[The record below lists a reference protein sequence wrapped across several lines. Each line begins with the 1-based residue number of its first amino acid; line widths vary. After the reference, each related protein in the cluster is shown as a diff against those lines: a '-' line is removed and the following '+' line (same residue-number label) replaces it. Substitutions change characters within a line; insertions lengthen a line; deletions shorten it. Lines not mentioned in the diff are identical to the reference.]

1 MPDRRIAILEDDAAL
16 RADLVRTI
24 NAGEGL
30 RVVADAETVT
40 EALAA
45 LSPAGADLWL
55 VDLNLPDGNGIE
67 FIQDMRKTSDAKS
80 LILTVLGDRE
90 SVLAALKAGADGY
103 LLKDTP
109 ASQLCRH
116 IAATL
121 DGQTPISPKAATFLL
136 QMLHDEGGPA
146 PFGTEDLPKLS
157 DREIEVL
164 RLFSRGLSY
173 REAAD
178 VLGLSPHTIGDHV
191 KSIYRRLCVNSRAE
205 ALFEARQLGL
215 IGRGD

>member
-1 MPDRRIAILEDDAAL
+1 MTDRKIAILEDDAVL

-24 NAGEGL
+24 NAGDGL
-30 RVVADAETVT
+30 VVTADAGTVA
-40 EALAA
+40 EAVGALEQAA
-45 LSPAGADLWL
+45 ADLWL

-67 FIQDMRKTSDAKS
+67 FIQDMHETSDAKS

-109 ASQLCRH
+109 SSQLCRH

-136 QMLHDEGGPA
+136 QMLHDQGGA
-146 PFGTEDLPKLS
+146 VASGTEDIPKLS

-173 REAAD
+173 RETAD

-191 KSIYRRLCVNSRAE
+191 KSIYRRLSVNSRAE